1 MLNLLTIHCTVHVED
16 KQQLTN
22 SWIESLPFQAKMDDL
37 QNFQSLTYISAYKKE
52 INVRNI
58 SFTVKLTK
66 P

>member
-1 MLNLLTIHCTVHVED
+1 MLKTNN
-16 KQQLTN
+16 KLTN

-52 INVRNI
+52 ITVRNI

>member
-1 MLNLLTIHCTVHVED
+1 MLKTNN
-16 KQQLTN
+16 KLTN